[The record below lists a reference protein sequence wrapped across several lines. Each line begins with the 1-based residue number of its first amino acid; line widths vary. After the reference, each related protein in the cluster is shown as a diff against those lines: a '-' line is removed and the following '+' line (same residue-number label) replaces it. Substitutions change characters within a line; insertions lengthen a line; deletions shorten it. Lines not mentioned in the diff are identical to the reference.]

1 MNYFVYYK
9 DGEELLP
16 FYNWVLEHGTDDE
29 KETHDSGEDNPSIEF
44 DELLD
49 RYFKDTGATHVRE
62 FNEAGEPV
70 SDLEEIGQVQ

>member
-29 KETHDSGEDNPSIEF
+29 KETHDAGEDAPSVKF

-49 RYFKDTGATHVRE
+49 RYLKENGATHVRE
-62 FNEAGEPV
+62 FAENGEPV
-70 SDLEEIGQVQ
+70 SDLAEVFTF